1 MKNSGRSPSRD
12 TESLSA
18 RSFRENGQDQDLLD
32 DAAGRPDGEYVVILY
47 DTSFE
52 NKKSAVETVTQMIDK
67 DGNWHVAGYYI
78 K

>member
-1 MKNSGRSPSRD
+1 MEGVPRGTQKASRQGPFEK
-12 TESLSA
+12 TVRIRTYSTTLPGA
-18 RSFRENGQDQDLLD
+18 
-32 DAAGRPDGEYVVILY
+32 PDGEYVVILY